1 MDRVVVKARVM
12 VEGNSMQ
19 ELGLGVGV
27 TIVGWI
33 ATTRINATHSGVTTV
48 R

>member
-12 VEGNSMQ
+12 VEGMR
-19 ELGLGVGV
+19 EVGLLVGVGV
-27 TIVGWI
+27 TIVEWI
-33 ATTRINATHSGVTTV
+33 ATIRINATHSGVTIV